1 MMDDLSKCM
10 VTGTEGQFTQGFK
23 ALAAAPSLG
32 SDVCNVVVPGKRQV
46 EHAARTAV
54 GHKG

>member
-1 MMDDLSKCM
+1 MDDLSKCM